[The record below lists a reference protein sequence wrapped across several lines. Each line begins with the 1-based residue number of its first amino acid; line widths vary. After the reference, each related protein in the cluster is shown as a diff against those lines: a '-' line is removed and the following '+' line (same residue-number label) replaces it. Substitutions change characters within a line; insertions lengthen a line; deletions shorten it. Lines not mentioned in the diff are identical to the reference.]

1 MIENIEEIRKVI
13 FPITWTPEGLI
24 DTRTRCNITR
34 EEAGEL
40 FGVSR
45 QTIYNIENGKISN
58 PAIILA
64 YGTALERYYA
74 YLSGFMPGYREIG
87 DRNFASFDLKS

>member
-58 PAIILA
+58 PAIILRVVVLPQPVVLCQA
-64 YGTALERYYA
+64 TEK
-74 YLSGFMPGYREIG
+74 SEIETLL
-87 DRNFASFDLKS
+87 RLILNHEEYI